1 MLYYYYKCFMKLY
14 VKGFLTSSFFVFCG
28 IIYIGYYNQGDLLD
42 TYFRAYLMGANGEL
56 YG

>member
-14 VKGFLTSSFFVFCG
+14 VKGFLTGSFFVFCG

-42 TYFRAYLMGANGEL
+42 TYYQAYLMGANGEK